1 MINYFKK
8 LENMSDSEIE
18 TEFHNFCKDIPELSI
33 TVNSKDN
40 HIEVKR
46 QFLMIEELHR
56 LGLTKEM
63 IDFELFNEEYEIN
76 S

>member
-1 MINYFKK
+1 MIEYLKQ

-18 TEFHNFCKDIPELSI
+18 NEFHNFCKDIPDLSI
-33 TVNSKDN
+33 TVNSQED

-46 QFLMIEELHR
+46 QFLMIETLHS